1 MPGPARCLRD
11 KITGTIKA
19 PLAHTQLTQP
29 TGAAGCPRGQY
40 PAMELLDS
48 GTLKMVAALS
58 ESALYQSLVCLAL
71 AEPKD
76 RARHMASVDAVV
88 YEVK

>member
-1 MPGPARCLRD
+1 MD
-11 KITGTIKA
+11 
-19 PLAHTQLTQP
+19 
-29 TGAAGCPRGQY
+29 
-40 PAMELLDS
+40 LLDS

-58 ESALYQSLVCLAL
+58 ESALYQALVCLAL